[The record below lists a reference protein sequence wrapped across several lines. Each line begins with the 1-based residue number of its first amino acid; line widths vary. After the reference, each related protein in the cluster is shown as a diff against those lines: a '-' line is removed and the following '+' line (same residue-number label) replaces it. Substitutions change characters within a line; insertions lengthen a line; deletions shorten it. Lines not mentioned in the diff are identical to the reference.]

1 MQTWREHINSMQM
14 LPLVGFESN
23 TPALKQSN
31 GANHWATMIL
41 SQPNL
46 LDSLLNLFSVVGNCL
61 ASQHIS
67 VKYSVL
73 WEPEKVTITRP
84 SLKLL
89 IMAEWCRFQVFA
101 LGHYGYL
108 LHPKCNI
115 KKAIKF
121 IFH

>member
-1 MQTWREHINSMQM
+1 MQM

-23 TPALKQSN
+23 TPALKQGN

-41 SQPNL
+41 SQPSL

-73 WEPEKVTITRP
+73 WEP
-84 SLKLL
+84 
-89 IMAEWCRFQVFA
+89 
-101 LGHYGYL
+101 
-108 LHPKCNI
+108 
-115 KKAIKF
+115 
-121 IFH
+121 